1 MNSTASRIPT
11 AASVLPSQQVPINHR
26 NLIKQTEE
34 RQQRQENTNAKTLTL
49 TSKMAFTID
58 QRNRSMM
65 VTVSDGATGELVRK
79 IIYDRGGV
87 APTPSKSTIGQK
99 LDVRT

>member
-1 MNSTASRIPT
+1 MMNSTASKLPT
-11 AASVLPSQQVPINHR
+11 PALPSQQVPTNSR
-26 NLIKQTEE
+26 NLMKQTVE
-34 RQQRQENTNAKTLTL
+34 RQQRQESTSAKASTL

-58 QRNRSMM
+58 HRNHSMT

-79 IIYDRGGV
+79 LIYDHGSG
-87 APTPSKSTIGQK
+87 APMLSKSMGQM

>member
-1 MNSTASRIPT
+1 MMNTTASKPPIQ
-11 AASVLPSQQVPINHR
+11 ALPSQQVPINSR
-26 NLIKQTEE
+26 NLMKQTVE
-34 RQQRQENTNAKTLTL
+34 RQQRQESTSPKVSTL